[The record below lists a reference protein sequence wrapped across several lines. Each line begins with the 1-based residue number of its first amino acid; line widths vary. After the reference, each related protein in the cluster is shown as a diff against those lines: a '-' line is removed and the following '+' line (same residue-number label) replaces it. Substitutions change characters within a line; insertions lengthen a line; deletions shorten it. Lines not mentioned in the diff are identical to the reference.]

1 MLNFW
6 IKYRKGIANNLENWT
21 INEMLSKN
29 CIKISRDN
37 DHKNKPNKT
46 FAVLL
51 FVFEVLKCN
60 PNTKA
65 KQIEKML
72 ISKVIWFI

>member
-1 MLNFW
+1 
-6 IKYRKGIANNLENWT
+6 
-21 INEMLSKN
+21 MLSKI

-51 FVFEVLKCN
+51 IVFEVLKSN

-65 KQIEKML
+65 KEIEIENIL
-72 ISKVIWFI
+72 ISKVI

>member
-6 IKYRKGIANNLENWT
+6 IKYRKGIAKQSWKLNYKWNAFKNLR
-21 INEMLSKN
+21 
-29 CIKISRDN
+29 KISRDN

-51 FVFEVLKCN
+51 FIFEVLKSN

-65 KQIEKML
+65 KEIEKML

>member
-1 MLNFW
+1 MQ
-6 IKYRKGIANNLENWT
+6 NNLENWT
-21 INEMLSKN
+21 KNEMLSKI

-37 DHKNKPNKT
+37 DHKNNPNKT

>member
-1 MLNFW
+1 
-6 IKYRKGIANNLENWT
+6 
-21 INEMLSKN
+21 MLSKI

-37 DHKNKPNKT
+37 DYKNKPNKT